1 MVQLDSFQTDGMNV
15 MLRLNN
21 MKNYSAQKATKVKFS
36 QGFTLIELMVVIV
49 IISIFTAI
57 AIPSYQH
64 FTRRANVAQA
74 QQEMQKI
81 AEQLQ
86 RYKSRNF
93 SYKGFKGEYLYS
105 GTSIFNA
112 TKQELNLNS
121 KYTINIVDNM
131 TGNPLLT
138 DTSALGQ
145 GWAIKAV
152 SSDIKNFSLLLTSA
166 GIRCK
171 NITADNITYNDC
183 NEGGEEW

>member
-1 MVQLDSFQTDGMNV
+1 
-15 MLRLNN
+15 
-21 MKNYSAQKATKVKFS
+21 MKNYSTQKITKIKLS
-36 QGFTLIELMVVIV
+36 QGFTLIELMIVVI
-49 IISIFTAI
+49 IISIFAAI
-57 AIPSYQH
+57 AIPSYQY
-64 FTRRANVAQA
+64 FARRANVAQA

-138 DTSALGQ
+138 DPSALGQ

-166 GIRCK
+166 GVRCK
-171 NITADNITYNDC
+171 NITADNITFNDC
-183 NEGGEEW
+183 NKGEDEW

>member
-21 MKNYSAQKATKVKFS
+21 MKNYSAQKATQVKFS